1 MFDMIGEAHI
11 CVREDREVQDLICA
25 VNASHY
31 QIICAEKEEDFFSDS
46 REGKTSQVTY
56 VTMVP

>member
-1 MFDMIGEAHI
+1 MFDMIGEAQI

-46 REGKTSQVTY
+46 REGKIRDKSG
-56 VTMVP
+56 